1 MEQTRLLIVIVYD
14 KNSEKVDQQVESQ
27 TQYLR
32 IKSGDLDVIDIMHIK
47 TEQINLLNEVVNNQQ
62 ISDVFITHENQVIQ
76 LENIRKMLETL
87 HFCEKHGAVVSLNS
101 YSQGIC
107 KLTKFQYNKISKYL
121 SDYKVIPYIESYPVI
136 IKIEMFERFG
146 LFDETFE
153 SIFGALVDFSLRFNQ
168 YGWNTVRANC
178 WNDSKFCFESFFKID
193 KEIIQ
198 KRYPYLYSIEE
209 IYFVRGEKAVE
220 HFASIIIQEKSQN
233 TELLF
238 SLYEVPSAYNGT
250 ANYALKLLA
259 AFWKN
264 YHEKYNISI
273 LVKKN
278 TDEFFKLSDKYP
290 RVYFPDTIRNH
301 TFHLGYIVSQVLF
314 PEHMDIINTCCL
326 KYCICM
332 LDIICLR
339 SHYLCKNDIDRYNLF
354 RDSIEYSNLM
364 LSISKFSC
372 DDIVSFFHDEIQN
385 AKIKTGYIYLGT
397 DKEQID
403 IKKLNEHIGPF
414 KMDDYFIVIGNPYK
428 HKMIEPVL
436 EILREI
442 PENFIVI
449 GTKTEGYYKKS
460 KRIYGYVSGWLNND
474 ILSKMIAG
482 AKCIIFPS
490 VYEGFGLTL
499 YDAIIYEKKIIVCD
513 TQVNLELKRLFKEQ
527 SSYIIPYRRLEEI
540 KTIILEETYRSSEEK
555 QEIKVRNWNDV
566 AIDLEMWIDDM
577 QNEVI
582 SIEKLEYRW
591 KYLKRYQNKNDILIT
606 KKNNEKYEKIIARC
620 ISRFPRTYK
629 LYRKIVTLIDK
640 EHYGNH

>member
-1 MEQTRLLIVIVYD
+1 MEQIKLLIVIIYN
-14 KNSEKVDQQVESQ
+14 KNSEKIDQQIKSR

-32 IKSGDLDVIDIMHIK
+32 IKSRDFDVIDIMHIK
-47 TEQINLLNEVVNNQQ
+47 ATQISLLNEVVNNRQ
-62 ISDVFITHENQVIQ
+62 ISDVFITHENQIVP
-76 LENIRKMLETL
+76 LENLRKMLETL

-107 KLTKFQYNKISKYL
+107 KLTEFQYNEISKYL
-121 SDYKVIPYIESYPVI
+121 SGYRVIPYIESYPVV

-153 SIFGALVDFSLRFNQ
+153 SIFSALVDFSLRFNQ
-168 YGWNTVRANC
+168 YGWSTVRANC
-178 WNDSKFCFESFFKID
+178 WNDSKSCFESLFKID
-193 KEIIQ
+193 KEMIQ
-198 KRYPYLYSIEE
+198 KRYSYLHSIEE
-209 IYFVRGEKAVE
+209 IYFVKGEKAVE

-238 SLYEVPSAYNGT
+238 SLYEVPPAYNGT

-259 AFWKN
+259 AFWDR

-273 LVKKN
+273 LVKRN
-278 TDEFFKLSDKYP
+278 TNEFYKLSDKYP
-290 RVYFPDTIRNH
+290 RVYFPDTIRSQ
-301 TFHLGYIVSQVLF
+301 TFHLGYIVSQILF

-339 SHYLCKNDIDRYNLF
+339 SHYLCKNDMDRYNLF

-372 DDIVSFFHDEIQN
+372 DDIVSFFYDEIQN

-397 DKEQID
+397 DKEQIET
-403 IKKLNEHIGPF
+403 KKLNEYIGPF
-414 KMDDYFIVIGNPYK
+414 KTDDYFIVIGNPYK

-460 KRIYGYVSGWLNND
+460 RRIYGYVSGWLNND
-474 ILSKMIAG
+474 ILSQMIVG

-499 YDAIIYEKKIIVCD
+499 YDAMIYQKKIIVCD
-513 TQVNLELKRLFKEQ
+513 TQINLELKQLFKEQ

-540 KTIILEETYRSSEEK
+540 KTIILEETYRNSKEK
-555 QEIKVRNWNDV
+555 QNIKVRSWNDV

-577 QNEVI
+577 QNEAI

-591 KYLKRYQNKNDILIT
+591 KYLKRYQNKSDILMT
-606 KKNNEKYEKIIARC
+606 KKNNEKYEKIIAGC